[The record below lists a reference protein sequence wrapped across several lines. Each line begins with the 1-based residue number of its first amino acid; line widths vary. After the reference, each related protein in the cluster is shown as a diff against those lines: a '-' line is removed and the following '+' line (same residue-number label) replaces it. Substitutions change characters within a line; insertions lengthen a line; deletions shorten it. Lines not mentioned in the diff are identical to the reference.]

1 MLSWVPIQ
9 QHLREALLPQH
20 KYQGQPCS
28 LLNAL
33 LGGLAV
39 AAPLILAAGQGQ
51 LPLGLGAALGALSVS
66 RVSHANGLSNR
77 LKAPLSAFLAAS
89 LSIGFAYLLSGRGL
103 WSEIAT
109 ILLASGSVLL
119 MRFSREVA
127 IGVIRFMLFLIIF
140 ANALETSSRPGGL
153 ALAIFAGIAWTALF
167 VAVVAMFTPGDG
179 AEQQPRKAQP
189 GALSK
194 LKRVAR
200 ELQQRS
206 FWDFPV
212 RLAIGLFLS
221 LGVRLLLPQH
231 HFGWITVTV
240 ALVSPRQFEI
250 WPLRATQRTLG
261 TVAGVLATGLT
272 LAVTFPQGVLIG
284 LLIVLGAL
292 RKWFEDRNY
301 LAYSAVMAPLV
312 LLLLTASHA
321 GSYELLYD
329 RVLATLIGVALVLL
343 SNLIAAR
350 TTAAGAP
357 GASSVA

>member
-1 MLSWVPIQ
+1 MLSFILIQ
-9 QHLREALLPQH
+9 QHLRDALLPQH
-20 KYQGQPCS
+20 KSQGHSS

-33 LGGLAV
+33 VGGLAI
-39 AAPLILAAGQGQ
+39 ATPLILSARQGQ
-51 LPLGLGAALGALSVS
+51 LSLGLGAALGALSMS
-66 RVSHANGLSNR
+66 RISHANRLSDR
-77 LKAPLSAFLAAS
+77 LHAPWSAFLAAS

-127 IGVIRFMLFLIIF
+127 TGVIRFMLFLIIF
-140 ANALETSSRPGGL
+140 ANALESASRTGGL
-153 ALAIFAGIAWTALF
+153 ALAIFAGSAWTALL
-167 VAVVAMFTPGDG
+167 VAVVTIFAPLDG
-179 AEQQPRKAQP
+179 HEQQPPKTQP

-194 LKRVAR
+194 LKRMAR
-200 ELQQRS
+200 EVKQRS

-212 RLAIGLFLS
+212 RLSIGLFLS

-261 TVAGVLATGLT
+261 TLAGVVATGLT
-272 LAVTFPQGVLIG
+272 LAITFPEGVLIG
-284 LLIVLGAL
+284 LLMVLAFL
-292 RKWFEDRNY
+292 RKWYEDRNY

-321 GSYELLYD
+321 GSYQLLND

-350 TTAAGAP
+350 TTAAGVPRTRSA
-357 GASSVA
+357 